1 MKARSK
7 GDDCN
12 VGRLNWLKDKY
23 GVEEKREVKSG
34 QVSEGTWNWG
44 LKSSFRV

>member
-1 MKARSK
+1 MKAKSK
-7 GDDCN
+7 RDDCD
-12 VGRLNWLKDKY
+12 VGRFNWLRDKY
-23 GVEEKREVKSG
+23 GLDEKREVKSG